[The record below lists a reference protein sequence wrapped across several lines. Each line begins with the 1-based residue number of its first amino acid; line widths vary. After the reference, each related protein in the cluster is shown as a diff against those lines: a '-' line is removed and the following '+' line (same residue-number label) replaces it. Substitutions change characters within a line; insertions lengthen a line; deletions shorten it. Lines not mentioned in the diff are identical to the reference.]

1 MKIYYSLFFIF
12 IEFSFQLK
20 WSPNELSKR
29 VKSWN
34 YLNDPE
40 ELIEDKKL
48 GPKIH
53 TTYLITNHVYDKTDV
68 NLFYISDV
76 IEKYTYK
83 KKLFVEDLYKEMEN
97 NKEINIDNKKKH
109 HLFLVIIRKTKESLI
124 FGSSE
129 ELNKLLP
136 KNDVQRIEMEI
147 KKYMIENKN
156 SYAQTVYLV
165 FDKLNF
171 LWKRFNINKGYKN
184 IKSKKNENSAIKD
197 FIYII
202 PSIFIVGFIVF
213 IMCCKK
219 KEKFD

>member
-1 MKIYYSLFFIF
+1 MKIYYSFFFIF
-12 IEFSFQLK
+12 IEFSLQLK

-40 ELIEDKKL
+40 ELIADKKL

-109 HLFLVIIRKTKESLI
+109 HLFLVIIRKTKECLI

-136 KNDVQRIEMEI
+136 KNDVMRIEMEI

-184 IKSKKNENSAIKD
+184 TKSKKNENSAIKD

>member
-109 HLFLVIIRKTKESLI
+109 HLFLVIIRKTKECLI

-136 KNDVQRIEMEI
+136 KNDVIRIEMEI

-184 IKSKKNENSAIKD
+184 RKSKKNENSAIKD

>member
-1 MKIYYSLFFIF
+1 MNFVFYFFTFFIF
-12 IEFSFQLK
+12 IEFSLQVK
-20 WSPNELSKR
+20 CSPNELSKR

-40 ELIEDKKL
+40 ELIADKKL

-109 HLFLVIIRKTKESLI
+109 HLFLVIIRKTKDYLI
-124 FGSSE
+124 F
-129 ELNKLLP
+129 
-136 KNDVQRIEMEI
+136 
-147 KKYMIENKN
+147 
-156 SYAQTVYLV
+156 
-165 FDKLNF
+165 
-171 LWKRFNINKGYKN
+171 
-184 IKSKKNENSAIKD
+184 
-197 FIYII
+197 
-202 PSIFIVGFIVF
+202 
-213 IMCCKK
+213 
-219 KEKFD
+219 